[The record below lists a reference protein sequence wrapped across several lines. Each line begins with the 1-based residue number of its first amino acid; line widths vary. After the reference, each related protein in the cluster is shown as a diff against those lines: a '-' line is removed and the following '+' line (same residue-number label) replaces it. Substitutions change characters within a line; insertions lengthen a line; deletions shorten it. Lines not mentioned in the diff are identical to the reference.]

1 MKHFFLIGN
10 LLKEGVFETAHEI
23 TSYLNRHGATC
34 CGSLTDGAKRPGK
47 GGYTDPKRVPK
58 DTECIITLGGDG
70 TLIQAARD
78 LIDLQIPLI
87 GINMGHLGYLTQV
100 ARGESCFP
108 MLDAL
113 LIDSYHLEKR
123 MMLEGSVV
131 SPRGK
136 ERRGVALNDI
146 VLKGS
151 EGLQVLKFNVCVNGE
166 HLTEYSADGMIVAT
180 PTGSTAYNLS
190 AGGPIVKPSAEL
202 MVLTPVC
209 SHALN
214 SSSIVLTHE
223 DVVRIRMKGNPERKQ
238 LVVFDGDMVV
248 PFGYEDKLIIEKSSR
263 YATLIQLKN
272 ISFMDNLGNKINR
285 I

>member
-1 MKHFFLIGN
+1 MKHFFLVGN

-23 TSYLNRHGATC
+23 TAYLNSHGASC
-34 CGSLTDGAKRPGK
+34 CGSLTDGARRSGK
-47 GGYTDPKRVPK
+47 GGYTDPKKVPLG
-58 DTECIITLGGDG
+58 TECVITLGGDG

-87 GINMGHLGYLTQV
+87 GVNMGHLGYLTQV
-100 ARGESCFP
+100 ARGESIFP

-113 LIDSYHLEKR
+113 LNDNYALDKR
-123 MMLEGSVV
+123 MMLEGSVTG
-131 SPRGK
+131 PKGK
-136 ERRGVALNDI
+136 KQNGIALNDI
-146 VLKGS
+146 VLKGA
-151 EGLQVLKFNVCVNGE
+151 EGMQVLKFTVCVNGE
-166 HLTEYSADGMIVAT
+166 YLNEYSADGMIAAT

-223 DVVRIRMKGNPERKQ
+223 DTVQIQMKGSPEKRQ
-238 LVVFDGDMVV
+238 LVVFDGDHEV
-248 PFGYEDKLIIEKSSR
+248 PFGYEDKLEIQKSLK
-263 YATLIQLKN
+263 ATTLIQLKN
-272 ISFMDNLGNKINR
+272 ISFLDNLSNKMSR
-285 I
+285 V

>member
-1 MKHFFLIGN
+1 MKHFFLVGN

-23 TSYLNRHGATC
+23 TNYLNRRGATC
-34 CGSLTDGAKRPGK
+34 CASLTDGAKRAGK
-47 GGYTDPKRVPK
+47 GGYTDPKRVPA

-78 LIDLQIPLI
+78 LNNLQIPLI

-100 ARGESCFP
+100 ARGESIFP

-113 LIDSYHLEKR
+113 LIESYQLEKR
-123 MMLEGSVV
+123 MMLEGRVI
-131 SPRGK
+131 SPKGK
-136 ERRGVALNDI
+136 ERCGVALNDI

-151 EGLQVLKFNVCVNGE
+151 EGMQVLKFNVCINGE
-166 HLTEYSADGMIVAT
+166 YLNEYSADGMIIAT

-214 SSSIVLTHE
+214 SSSIVVTHE

-238 LVVFDGDMVV
+238 LIIFDGDHVV
-248 PFGYEDKLIIEKSSR
+248 PFGYEDKLIVEKSSN
-263 YATLIQLKN
+263 YTTLIQLKN
-272 ISFMDNLGNKINR
+272 ISFLDNLSNKMSR